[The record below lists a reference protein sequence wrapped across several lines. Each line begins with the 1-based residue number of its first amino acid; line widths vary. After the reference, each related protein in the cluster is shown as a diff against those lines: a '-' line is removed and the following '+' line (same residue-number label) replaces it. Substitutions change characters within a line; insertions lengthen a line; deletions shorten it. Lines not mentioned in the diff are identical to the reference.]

1 MSRITPT
8 VATVLAGIFALLVL
22 LYVFAGGKSSR
33 DNSDKRSS
41 TDARAVQPASAA
53 RCSSQETYDLLKGEL
68 FRQAADL
75 RGDDAG
81 TFSKVASYAF
91 LRVSGPRLG
100 GDQPDGIIA
109 CTGSVTLD
117 LPPGLSVAGGRRS
130 LTSDVNYA
138 VRPGTGGGSDTVAVS
153 NADAII
159 TPLATLSKADDNAIE
174 SDEGADADQADQA
187 DQAAPAAVAAPR
199 PQPRT
204 SEVPPPP
211 APRPAPRPAVRAPER
226 AAPTPPRTAPKP
238 SQETAVRKPAAAAPR
253 TSASPSFNCRNARTR
268 GEIAVCGDSS
278 LANLDRQMA
287 GQFNRAVSAADPGK
301 RLQLQ
306 RSRNRFLRYRDS
318 CSSEACVAGAYRD
331 RMREIDDIMNE
342 RWSPR

>member
-1 MSRITPT
+1 MSRLNPT
-8 VATVLAGIFALLVL
+8 VAAVIAGIFALLVI

-33 DNSDKRSS
+33 DDADKRSNRQV
-41 TDARAVQPASAA
+41 TVPQPASAA

-75 RGDDAG
+75 RGDDAS
-81 TFSKVASYAF
+81 TFGKVASYAF
-91 LRVSGPRLG
+91 LRVTGPRLAG
-100 GDQPDGIIA
+100 EQPAGIIA
-109 CTGSVTLD
+109 CAGSVTLD

-159 TPLATLSKADDNAIE
+159 TPLATLSRADENASD
-174 SDEGADADQADQA
+174 SDEGGAAGQADQA
-187 DQAAPAAVAAPR
+187 SSAPNPATR
-199 PQPRT
+199 PQPST
-204 SEVPPPP
+204 GQIVPPPP
-211 APRPAPRPAVRAPER
+211 PRPAPRPEARAPER
-226 AAPTPPRTAPKP
+226 SAPTPARVAPSPPREA
-238 SQETAVRKPAAAAPR
+238 SVRKQLAPAATR
-253 TSASPSFNCRNARTR
+253 TSAGPSFNCRNARTR
-268 GEIAVCGDSS
+268 GEIAVCGDRG
-278 LANLDRQMA
+278 LASLDRQMA
-287 GQFNRAVSAADPGK
+287 GQFNRAVSAADAGK

-306 RSRNRFLRYRDS
+306 RSRTRFLRYRDS
-318 CSSEACVAGAYRD
+318 CGSQACVAGAYRD